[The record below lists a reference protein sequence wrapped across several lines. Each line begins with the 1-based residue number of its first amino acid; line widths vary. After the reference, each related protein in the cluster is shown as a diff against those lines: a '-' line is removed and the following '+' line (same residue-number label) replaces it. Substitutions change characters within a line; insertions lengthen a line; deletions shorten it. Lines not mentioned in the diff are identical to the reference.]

1 MALPTSSAAISSSL
15 SKVLLTPEVMCN
27 LKISKVFRGHN
38 TGGRP
43 FTSVSF
49 DDKGEHLITTGEDET
64 LQLFGARNGKHLKQ
78 AFSKKYGCCL
88 ARFTHKSSAIVHAS
102 TKEDDT
108 VRYLSLHDNTYIRYF
123 KGHKRRVVSL
133 EMSPRDDTVLSGS
146 SDDTVR
152 LWDLRSP
159 SCQGVLNIA
168 GQPCVAYDPSGL
180 VFAVALNMKQTILL
194 YDLRQ
199 FDAEPFIAKQI
210 HDPELSRQIYNP
222 TSPLHTFTSLKFSND
237 GSKLLVG
244 TAGDV
249 HYVLDAFSGDIL
261 ARLEGHQGLDTATET
276 ELPAQHHIISSQET
290 SWTPDSRYVLSGSA
304 DGKIVVWDVQPPK
317 DDPIHALRPPQGPHT
332 TWEPLKTYEG
342 HLGKNPARCVAF
354 NPRLGMLA
362 TAGNELAF
370 WLPGN
375 PLENAGDEAE
385 NLDAMNS

>member
-1 MALPTSSAAISSSL
+1 MNASTSSSAMSLNSSNPT
-15 SKVLLTPEVMCN
+15 KVLLTPEVMCN

-38 TGGRP
+38 TGCRP
-43 FTSVSF
+43 FTSLSF

-88 ARFTHKSSAIVHAS
+88 ARFTHKSSAVIHAS

-108 VRYLSLHDNTYIRYF
+108 VRYLSLHDNTYIRYL

-146 SDDTVR
+146 FDDTVR

-168 GQPCVAYDPSGL
+168 GQPCVAFDPSGL

-199 FDAEPFIAKQI
+199 FDSEPFVARHIQ
-210 HDPELSRQIYNP
+210 DPTLSRQMYP
-222 TSPLHTFTSLKFSND
+222 PAQPPPFTSLKFSND

-244 TAGDV
+244 TAGDI
-249 HYVLDAFSGDIL
+249 HYLLDAFTGDIL
-261 ARLEGHQGLDTATET
+261 ARLEGHQGLEATMNEM
-276 ELPAQHHIISSQET
+276 EAKGPIASSQET
-290 SWTPDSRYVLSGSA
+290 SWTPDSRYVFSGSA

-317 DDPIHALRPPQGPHT
+317 DDPIHATRSPQGPHT
-332 TWEPLKTYEG
+332 TWQPLKTYEG
-342 HLGKNPARCVAF
+342 HLGKNPARCVSF

-375 PLENAGDEAE
+375 SLDDRDEPE
-385 NLDAMNS
+385 EVDSMQS